1 MGGPTEN
8 GDYHELTFIGM
19 DNVTAKLRRYTLDEI
34 AQEYLGLCSLEKE
47 REIILPRTVEGS
59 EVHLFLGIKNTLLDP
74 VLLRVL
80 LSGVGVYLSPFTDI

>member
-1 MGGPTEN
+1 
-8 GDYHELTFIGM
+8 M
-19 DNVTAKLRRYTLDEI
+19 DNGSAKFRRYTLDEI
-34 AQEYLGLCSLEKE
+34 AHVYLGLCNLEKE

-59 EVHLFLGIKNTLLDP
+59 EVHLFLGIKNNLLDP